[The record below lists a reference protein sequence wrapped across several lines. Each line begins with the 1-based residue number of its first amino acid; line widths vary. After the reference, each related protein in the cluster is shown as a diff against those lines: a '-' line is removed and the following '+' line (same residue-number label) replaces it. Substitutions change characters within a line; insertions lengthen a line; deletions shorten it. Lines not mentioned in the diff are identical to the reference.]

1 MGHSGEMPY
10 VYKDLGK
17 HRKIGRRTVTEMSAA
32 FPREIV
38 ALLTPKD
45 QELVRMNETG
55 ERLFWKWCSH
65 GTERINRSGV

>member
-32 FPREIV
+32 FPREMV

-45 QELVRMNETG
+45 QELVSNE
-55 ERLFWKWCSH
+55 
-65 GTERINRSGV
+65 